1 MQIDEP
7 HSNEPTN
14 HALSDQDLNVALTA
28 IFKKIGTR
36 DLTKQGIVELYEF
49 QKTYPLAEAKVN
61 GYLVQ
66 TGNYFQSYIRR
77 GLSNLA
83 AEDNESRA
91 TAQAQAAA
99 QAQAQALAAAQAAS
113 QSLASA
119 HVTPPTSDYQH
130 QSFSPTPTTPIISST
145 PMLEQTSNDRLSF
158 DSQSNRT
165 SMHSA
170 AGGGK
175 ILALSK
181 P

>member
-1 MQIDEP
+1 M
-7 HSNEPTN
+7 
-14 HALSDQDLNVALTA
+14 A
-28 IFKKIGTR
+28 I
-36 DLTKQGIVELYEF
+36 Y
-49 QKTYPLAEAKVN
+49 
-61 GYLVQ
+61 
-66 TGNYFQSYIRR
+66 
-77 GLSNLA
+77 NLA

-130 QSFSPTPTTPIISST
+130 QSFSPTPITPIISST

-170 AGGGK
+170 AGGDDAAEIKLRLLRLQQKFGFV
-175 ILALSK
+175 K
-181 P
+181 PEVSCLYLYSVMRGI